1 MADPSRPS
9 FLDSLP
15 RVPGIGALRRPR
27 SVPVVQQTG
36 ATECG
41 LASLASVLAF
51 HGRHTPVRALRDHL
65 TPGRDGT
72 TAADLLH
79 LAERNGL
86 AGRGLR
92 VDAIEDL
99 QRLQRGSILHWRF
112 SHFVVLD
119 RAVKRGL
126 RVMDPGAGRR
136 TVSWEEVSR
145 NFTGVAVELWPTDTF
160 RTQKAGGRGVLRDYA
175 RVILR
180 SGHLPQLL
188 AMSAAIQIL
197 GTATPLFTALL
208 VDRIVPREDQGLLL
222 TVAIALLGIAG
233 FSTLFSFVRS
243 RLTVEVMS
251 RIDARLTVSFVERL
265 MDLPFSYL
273 QNRSSGDLMLRMNSH
288 VQIRTALTSTAFS
301 AVLDGLFVLSY
312 LVLMLLTDVV
322 VAGLV
327 VLLGV
332 LRVTVFVVTR
342 VRLRDLV
349 SESIQR
355 QAAARSYQVRMLS
368 GMEALKSMGAE
379 REVARKWTDLF
390 VKELNIGIEQNR
402 LNATVGAITGA
413 LSGVGA
419 MLVLI
424 VGAMRVLDGHMTLGV
439 MLAMNAFAMGFLGP
453 LSKLV
458 GTISSIYLLGSY
470 VDRIEDVIETAPE
483 RRVSGPAGQV
493 DAREVAMEHV
503 TFRYSDS
510 GPDILQDVSFKIRPG
525 EFVAFVGPSGAGKS
539 TVAKLLLGLYEP
551 TKGHVL
557 YSGTDLASLDLREV
571 RRSIGTVTQTG
582 WYAADTVR
590 ENIALGNP
598 EMSLAEVMDAARLA
612 CIHDDIAKLPLGYDT
627 MLYDGGFL
635 LSGGQMQR
643 LALARALAKGSA
655 VLILDEATSNLDT
668 KLEARIQT
676 RLARLA
682 CTRIVIAQRL
692 NTIRNADRILV
703 LKEGRIAEEGTHD
716 ELMGLDGEYASL
728 VRAHERGGSQ
738 VGGSQ

>member
-15 RVPGIGALRRPR
+15 RVAGIGALRRPR

-36 ATECG
+36 STECG

-51 HGRHTPVRALRDHL
+51 HGRHIPVHALRDHL
-65 TPGRDGT
+65 TAGRDGT
-72 TAADLLH
+72 NAADLLH
-79 LAERNGL
+79 LAERHGL

-99 QRLQRGSILHWRF
+99 RRLQRGAILHWRF

-126 RVMDPGAGRR
+126 RVMDPAAGRR
-136 TVSWEEVSR
+136 IVNWEEVSR

-188 AMSAAIQIL
+188 AMSAAIQVL

-222 TVAIALLGIAG
+222 TVAVALIGIAG

-265 MDLPFSYL
+265 MELPFSYL

-288 VQIRTALTSTAFS
+288 VQIRNALTSTAFS
-301 AVLDGLFVLSY
+301 AVLDGVFVLAY

-327 VLLGV
+327 IVLGV

-342 VRLRDLV
+342 VRLRELV

-355 QAAARSYQVRMLS
+355 QAEARSYQVRMLS

-413 LSGVGA
+413 LSGVGT

-458 GTISSIYLLGSY
+458 GTVSSIYLLGSY
-470 VDRIEDVIETAPE
+470 VDRIEDVIETEPE
-483 RRVSGPAGQV
+483 RRVRGPGPDV
-493 DAREVAMEHV
+493 DPREVSMQDV

-510 GPDILQDVSFKIRPG
+510 GPEILQDLSFTIRPG

-557 YSGTDLASLDLREV
+557 YSGTDLATLDLREV

-582 WYAADTVR
+582 WYAADSVR

-598 EMSLAEVMDAARLA
+598 EMSLAEVIEAARLA

-643 LALARALAKGSA
+643 LALARALAKGPP

-668 KLEARIQT
+668 KLEAKIQA

-692 NTIRNADRILV
+692 NTIRNADRIFV
-703 LKEGRIAEEGTHD
+703 LKEGRLVEEGRHR
-716 ELMGLDGEYASL
+716 ELLNLDGEYASL
-728 VRAHERGGSQ
+728 VRAHEQGGIGGGGS
-738 VGGSQ
+738 

>member
-1 MADPSRPS
+1 MVEPSRPS

-15 RVPGIGALRRPR
+15 RVTGIGALRRPR
-27 SVPVVQQTG
+27 SIPVVQQTG
-36 ATECG
+36 STECG
-41 LASLASVLAF
+41 LASLAAVLAF
-51 HGRHTPVRALRDHL
+51 HGRHLPVRALRDHL
-65 TPGRDGT
+65 TAGRDGT

-99 QRLQRGSILHWRF
+99 RRLQRGAILHWRF

-119 RAVKRGL
+119 RVVKQGL
-126 RVMDPGAGRR
+126 QVMDPAMGRR
-136 TVSWEEVSR
+136 IVSWEEVSR

-188 AMSAAIQIL
+188 AMSAAIQVL

-208 VDRIVPREDQGLLL
+208 VDRIVPREDYGLLL
-222 TVAIALLGIAG
+222 TVAVALLSISG

-288 VQIRTALTSTAFS
+288 VQIRNALTSTAFS
-301 AVLDGLFVLSY
+301 AVLDGLFVMGY
-312 LVLMLLTDVV
+312 LALMLLTDVV

-327 VLLGV
+327 ILLGV

-342 VRLRDLV
+342 ARLRELV
-349 SESIQR
+349 SASIQR
-355 QAAARSYQVRMLS
+355 QAEARSYQVRMLS

-402 LNATVGAITGA
+402 LNASVGAITGA
-413 LSGVGA
+413 LSGVGT

-453 LSKLV
+453 LSRLV

-470 VDRIEDVIETAPE
+470 VDRIEDVIETEPE
-483 RRVSGPAGQV
+483 RRTAGTAGSV
-493 DAREVAMEHV
+493 DTREMAMQHVA
-503 TFRYSDS
+503 FRYNDS
-510 GPDILQDVSFKIRPG
+510 GPDILQDVSFNIRPG

-539 TVAKLLLGLYEP
+539 TVAKLLLGLYAP

-557 YSGTDLASLDLREV
+557 YSGTDLAALDVREV
-571 RRSIGTVTQTG
+571 RRSIGTVTQTA

-590 ENIALGNP
+590 ANIALGNP
-598 EMSLAEVMDAARLA
+598 EMSLAEVIEAARLA
-612 CIHDDIAKLPLGYDT
+612 CIHDDITALPLGYDT

-643 LALARALAKGSA
+643 LALARALAKA
-655 VLILDEATSNLDT
+655 PPVLVLDEATSNLDS
-668 KLEARIQT
+668 KLEAQIQT

-692 NTIRNADRILV
+692 NTVRNADRIFV
-703 LKEGRIAEEGTHD
+703 LREGRIVEEGRHA
-716 ELMGLDGEYASL
+716 ELMELDGEYASL
-728 VRAHERGGSQ
+728 VRANERDGAQGDAS
-738 VGGSQ
+738 

>member
-1 MADPSRPS
+1 MVDPSRPS

-15 RVPGIGALRRPR
+15 RVAGIGALRRPR

-51 HGRHTPVRALRDHL
+51 HGRHIPVHSLRDHL
-65 TPGRDGT
+65 TAGRDGT

-99 QRLQRGSILHWRF
+99 RRLQRGAILHWRF

-119 RAVKRGL
+119 RVVKRGL
-126 RVMDPGAGRR
+126 RVMDPAAGRR
-136 TVSWEEVSR
+136 IVNWEAVSR

-188 AMSAAIQIL
+188 AMSAAIQVL

-208 VDRIVPREDQGLLL
+208 VDRIVPREDQGLLA
-222 TVAIALLGIAG
+222 TVAVALIGIAG

-265 MDLPFSYL
+265 MELPFSYL

-288 VQIRTALTSTAFS
+288 VQIRNALTSTAFS
-301 AVLDGLFVLSY
+301 AVLDGVFVLAY
-312 LVLMLLTDVV
+312 LVLMLLTDSV

-327 VLLGV
+327 IVLGV
-332 LRVTVFVVTR
+332 LRVAVFVVTR
-342 VRLRDLV
+342 IRLRELV

-413 LSGVGA
+413 LSGVGT

-470 VDRIEDVIETAPE
+470 VDRIEDVIETEPE
-483 RRVSGPAGQV
+483 RRASAASAPL
-493 DAREVAMEHV
+493 DPREVAMQQV
-503 TFRYSDS
+503 SFRYSDA
-510 GPDILQDVSFKIRPG
+510 GPEVLQDVSFTIRPG

-557 YSGTDLASLDLREV
+557 YSGTDLATLDVREV
-571 RRSIGTVTQTG
+571 RRSIGTVTQAG

-598 EMSLAEVMDAARLA
+598 EMSLAEVIGLSEIACVRRRL
-612 CIHDDIAKLPLGYDT
+612 
-627 MLYDGGFL
+627 
-635 LSGGQMQR
+635 R
-643 LALARALAKGSA
+643 
-655 VLILDEATSNLDT
+655 
-668 KLEARIQT
+668 
-676 RLARLA
+676 
-682 CTRIVIAQRL
+682 
-692 NTIRNADRILV
+692 
-703 LKEGRIAEEGTHD
+703 
-716 ELMGLDGEYASL
+716 
-728 VRAHERGGSQ
+728 
-738 VGGSQ
+738 